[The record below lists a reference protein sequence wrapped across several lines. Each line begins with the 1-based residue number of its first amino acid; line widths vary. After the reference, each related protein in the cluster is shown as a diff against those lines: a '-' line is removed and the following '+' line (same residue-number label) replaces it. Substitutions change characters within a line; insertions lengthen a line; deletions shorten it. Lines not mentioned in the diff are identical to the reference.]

1 MKNTK
6 GIIEALRAAT
16 SQEEVATLTE
26 MIKEYEQVSEKTMRK
41 FVKISRSKRAKLK
54 RAINKRDG

>member
-1 MKNTK
+1 MAKTK

-41 FVKISRSKRAKLK
+41 FAKISRSKRAKFRK
-54 RAINKRDG
+54 KS